1 MNSHSVQLKTSP
13 QFIQISLLLL
23 FSLLIAN
30 ISWANSSDWGLV
42 QRFQTQLEQA
52 QSGKVKAM
60 YEVGRMY
67 ERGRGTGKSF
77 DAAASWYQKASDA
90 GNDSAKARL
99 GKMYIEGRGV
109 TKDLNKAYQLLSEAA
124 RNNVSSAQYQLG
136 IMYEIGIGISENN
149 SKALYWYK
157 KAAELGHY
165 QAERKAKKLATVSS
179 TPYIEAP
186 ASAPAKPKTKL
197 QPKTVAQKPAAKAV
211 PNNLIE
217 TIASGSWQR
226 RDKPAGYLPSSIN
239 NCKKTNASTLICIS
253 AEQERNT
260 GSELISFNTEATI
273 SSKGGKK
280 FIIEYINN
288 VLEVELVENENISGV
303 EGDDE
308 ATSNATRKNAIH
320 KGKQEKVHHLDC
332 NLGNSKTITCI
343 KNSTRTL
350 EFKS

>member
-1 MNSHSVQLKTSP
+1 MNVQSVPYKTP
-13 QFIQISLLLL
+13 LPIMGFSLLLL
-23 FSLLIAN
+23 FLLLFTST
-30 ISWANSSDWGLV
+30 SWANRSDWGLV

-77 DAAASWYQKASDA
+77 DEAASWYQKASDA

-109 TKDLNKAYQLLSEAA
+109 TKDLKKAYQLLSEAA

-136 IMYEIGIGISENN
+136 IMYEIGIGIREDNN
-149 SKALYWYK
+149 KALYWYK

-165 QAERKAKKLATVSS
+165 QAERKAKKLASVPS
-179 TPYIEAP
+179 TPYIEPP
-186 ASAPAKPKTKL
+186 AQTKPKATI
-197 QPKTVAQKPAAKAV
+197 QRKTAAKKSPAV
-211 PNNLIE
+211 ANNLIDS
-217 TIASGSWQR
+217 IASGSWKR
-226 RDKPAGYLPSSIN
+226 RERPAGYLPSSIS
-239 NCKKTNASTLICIS
+239 NCKKTDASTLICIS

-260 GSELISFNTEATI
+260 GNEIISFNTEATI
-273 SSKGGKK
+273 SSKGGNK
-280 FIIEYINN
+280 FVIDYINN
-288 VLEVELVENENISGV
+288 VLEIELVENEVISGV

-308 ATSNATRKNAIH
+308 AASGTTTRKNAIQ

-332 NLGNSKTITCI
+332 SLGNSKTISCI